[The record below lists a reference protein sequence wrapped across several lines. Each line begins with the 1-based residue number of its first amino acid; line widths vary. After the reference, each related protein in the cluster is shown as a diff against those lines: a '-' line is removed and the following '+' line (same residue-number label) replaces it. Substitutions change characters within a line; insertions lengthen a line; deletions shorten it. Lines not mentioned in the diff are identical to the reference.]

1 MVLKTPV
8 YAAGETPNGVDRD
21 TLVEGIRRAG
31 HARVYPIENED
42 ALTRTVAAIARPGDL
57 VIGLG
62 AGTIS
67 EWTHALPSRLGHHAP
82 LAGAAE

>member
-1 MVLKTPV
+1 MVLVTPV
-8 YAAGETPNGVDRD
+8 YAAGEAPNGYDRD

-31 HARVYPIENED
+31 HGPVYPIENEE
-42 ALTRTVAAIARPGDL
+42 ALTRTVAAVARPGDL

-67 EWTHALPSRLGHHAP
+67 EWAHALPSRLGLYAP